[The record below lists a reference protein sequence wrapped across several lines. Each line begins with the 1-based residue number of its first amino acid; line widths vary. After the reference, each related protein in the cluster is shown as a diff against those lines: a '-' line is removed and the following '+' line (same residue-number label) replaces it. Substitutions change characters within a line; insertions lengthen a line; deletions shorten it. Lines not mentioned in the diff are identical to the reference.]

1 MEDLYYV
8 GLDIHK
14 KTVSYCVK
22 RLSGEVVR
30 EGVVDSK
37 RSALEQWAK
46 SLPGPWIGAMEATLF
61 TRWIYDVLVP
71 LAREVKVA
79 HPAHLVAL
87 GATKNKNDRKSAST
101 IADLLRA
108 NLLPEIKMVSRQTFD
123 LRQVLRLRSFMVREG
138 VRMRNKLSGLLME
151 WGVEYDRRRLKG
163 KKYFAQLSA
172 GLDISEEARELIK
185 SCREQYEGLNALQK
199 LLVAKLHEHQ
209 ALEARVQLLMS
220 VPGVGKITALTWALE
235 IGEVSRIKAAKN
247 AMSYCGLTSAQDTSG
262 GSSRRHRLS
271 KKRNKRLQCI
281 LIEAAKLGVIHNDQ
295 LRKIYQH
302 ERSRSHAN
310 RATVLVARKL
320 VAWLLAV
327 DRSGKPFEE
336 KKH

>member
-22 RLSGEVVR
+22 RLSGGVVR
-30 EGVVDSK
+30 EGVVESR
-37 RSALEQWAK
+37 RSALESWAK

-87 GATKNKNDRKSAST
+87 CAAKNKNDRKSAST
-101 IADLLRA
+101 IADLLRV

-123 LRQVLRLRSFMVREG
+123 LRQVLRLRSFVVREG
-138 VRMRNKLSGLLME
+138 VRIRNKLSGLLME
-151 WGVEYDRRRLKG
+151 WGVEYDSGRLKG

-172 GLDISEEARELIK
+172 GLNLGKEARELIN
-185 SCREQYEGLNALQK
+185 SCREQYERLNALQK
-199 LLVAKLHEHQ
+199 LLVAKLLKHP

-220 VPGVGKITALTWALE
+220 VPGVGEITALTWALE
-235 IGEVSRIKAAKN
+235 IGEVSRIRSAKN

-262 GSSRRHRLS
+262 GSSHRHRLS

-281 LIEAAKLGVIHNDQ
+281 LIEAAKLGVFHDAR
-295 LRKIYQH
+295 LREIYQR

-327 DRSGKPFEE
+327 DRSGKPFEVKE
-336 KKH
+336 H